1 MSCNTCTI
9 CLDSV
14 IGVRPIGGAY
24 PCGHVFHL
32 ECWDG
37 WVASQH
43 CRQAKCA
50 MCNRPSEGFS
60 RLYLDFLGTN
70 DDNISLSSC
79 SEADQGEEESS
90 ECERDEAE
98 TDTNHE
104 DSAQQDVIV
113 IHSGS
118 IENATSI
125 EEPSNSAGSAG
136 IPKDGTDKY
145 KKVARQLKQRNK
157 YLAAQI
163 IESNKAV
170 EETKQSYEAEC
181 DKRLQFEKEI
191 HSLKEQ
197 YKYAHLALSGANLE
211 AAALKRQ
218 LAERESSLETTK
230 ASLDSIKA
238 TMEKLQ
244 KSYDESLKKAR
255 ASSMAEVRQM
265 LIDYPKVVQ
274 ENRELKNRISAVESK
289 QMSKAPSK
297 ESHEKPAASCLKRK
311 IDLLK
316 ELDRKTSHKAANNVT
331 DARADQREA
340 EIQLCLQKS
349 SCATALSRTLQ
360 AKRRRSPLDV
370 LNNGC
375 KSRHGIPPR

>member
-1 MSCNTCTI
+1 
-9 CLDSV
+9 V
-14 IGVRPIGGAY
+14 IGVQPIGAAY

-70 DDNISLSSC
+70 DDVSLSSC
-79 SEADQGEEESS
+79 SDASTTDQREDESS
-90 ECERDEAE
+90 ECENDE
-98 TDTNHE
+98 TDNDTNHE
-104 DSAQQDVIV
+104 DNVQQDVIV
-113 IHSGS
+113 IDGGS
-118 IENATSI
+118 TENAISVG
-125 EEPSNSAGSAG
+125 EEKSSNNQGSAG
-136 IPKDGTDKY
+136 LPKKDADKY
-145 KKVARQLKQRNK
+145 KKVAKQLKQRNK

-163 IESNKAV
+163 KESNNAL
-170 EETKQSYEAEC
+170 EEAKQSYEAEC

-191 HSLKEQ
+191 QLLEEQ
-197 YKYAHLALSGANLE
+197 YKFAHLALSGANLE

-218 LAERESSLETTK
+218 LTERESTLESTK
-230 ASLDSIKA
+230 ARLDSLKA
-238 TMEKLQ
+238 NMEILQ

-265 LIDYPKVVQ
+265 LIEYPKVVQ
-274 ENRELKNRISAVESK
+274 ENRELRNRLKAVDSK
-289 QMSKAPSK
+289 QINKTSVK
-297 ESHEKPAASCLKRK
+297 ESYEKPPVGGMKRK
-311 IDLLK
+311 MDLLK
-316 ELDRKTSHKAANNVT
+316 ELDQKTSFKAATNVSDT
-331 DARADQREA
+331 RADHREA

-370 LNNGC
+370 LNNKLNNNGDA
-375 KSRHGIPPR
+375 RHGIPPR

>member
-14 IGVRPIGGAY
+14 IGVQPIGAAY

-70 DDNISLSSC
+70 DDNVSLSSC
-79 SEADQGEEESS
+79 SEAGQEEDESS
-90 ECERDEAE
+90 ECEHDEAIIA
-98 TDTNHE
+98 TNHE
-104 DSAQQDVIV
+104 DSAQQDVKV
-113 IHSGS
+113 IDGGS
-118 IENATSI
+118 IQNANSV
-125 EEPSNSAGSAG
+125 EEPSNNATGLH
-136 IPKDGTDKY
+136 KNDTEKY
-145 KKVARQLKQRNK
+145 KKVAKQLKQRNK

-163 IESNKAV
+163 MESNKAL
-170 EETKQSYEAEC
+170 EETKQSYEAEW
-181 DKRLQFEKEI
+181 DKRLQFEKEVQ
-191 HSLKEQ
+191 SLKEQ
-197 YKYAHLALSGANLE
+197 YKFAHLALSGANLE

-230 ASLDSIKA
+230 ASLDSLKA

-274 ENRELKNRISAVESK
+274 ENRELKNRLNAAESK
-289 QMSKAPSK
+289 QLSKVPSKA
-297 ESHEKPAASCLKRK
+297 SHEKPPAIGMKRK
-311 IDLLK
+311 MDLLK
-316 ELDRKTSHKAANNVT
+316 ELDRKTSLKAANNVT
-331 DARADQREA
+331 DNKAEQREA

-370 LNNGC
+370 LNNGGNA
-375 KSRHGIPPR
+375 RHAIPPR